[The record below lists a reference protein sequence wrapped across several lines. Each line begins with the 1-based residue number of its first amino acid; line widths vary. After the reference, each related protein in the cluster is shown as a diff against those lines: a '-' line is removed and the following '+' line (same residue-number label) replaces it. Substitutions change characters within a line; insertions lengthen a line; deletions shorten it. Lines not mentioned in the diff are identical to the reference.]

1 MKFEFSREKI
11 ALFLGVTC
19 LLRNIVITKMT
30 DKLFEGDEHSKIYA
44 LYRPTP
50 PISLIEEILEK
61 VPQKGLALDVGC
73 GTGQNTR
80 ILAPYFGKVL
90 GLDISETQ
98 IKIANE
104 NPLENV
110 EFK

>member
-1 MKFEFSREKI
+1 MNFRATLCILS
-11 ALFLGVTC
+11 VTC
-19 LLRNIVITKMT
+19 YVTLLSIQNDGQT
-30 DKLFEGDEHSKIYA
+30 GDEHSKIYA

-61 VPQKGLALDVGC
+61 VPQKGYAVDVGC

-80 ILAPYFGKVL
+80 ILAPYFDKVL

>member
-1 MKFEFSREKI
+1 M
-11 ALFLGVTC
+11 A
-19 LLRNIVITKMT
+19 N
-30 DKLFEGDEHSKIYA
+30 KLFEGNEHSKIYA

-61 VPQKGLALDVGC
+61 VPNKGLALDVGC

-80 ILAPYFGKVL
+80 ILSPYFDKVV
-90 GLDISETQ
+90 GLDVSETQ

-104 NPLENV
+104 DPMENV
-110 EFK
+110 EFR

>member
-1 MKFEFSREKI
+1 M
-11 ALFLGVTC
+11 GVTC